1 MHLDS
6 DMVMFFEWMHV
17 PQNFGKLITLRSKSE
32 VPSEDNLRGYQV
44 FERVEEHMR
53 RLHWLLILMAARS
66 MVQWLLL
73 LVSWEN
79 SKVDV

>member
-6 DMVMFFEWMHV
+6 DTVMFFEWVHV

-32 VPSEDNLRGYQV
+32 VPGEDNFRAYQV

-53 RLHWLLILMAARS
+53 CLH
-66 MVQWLLL
+66 
-73 LVSWEN
+73 
-79 SKVDV
+79 

>member
-6 DMVMFFEWMHV
+6 DMVMFLEWVHV
-17 PQNFGKLITLRSKSE
+17 PQNFGKLIALRSKSE

-53 RLHWLLILMAARS
+53 RLH
-66 MVQWLLL
+66 
-73 LVSWEN
+73 
-79 SKVDV
+79 